1 MRLSPLIL
9 LLILLPFTL
18 FARTVS
24 VPPLPGSPY
33 ADTEVSTNIAF
44 QVDTEKFN
52 RLEFS
57 LRLDRSASNSLEI
70 AIGKDTDLNGIL
82 SLDETD
88 MDFGCDCGN
97 WFIRSSDDDSI
108 KWETVQGSFV
118 RDFVLRKSEM
128 KSDWNL
134 VKITRRGE
142 GVSSDVVAVRQLFL
156 GLQILVQ

>member
-1 MRLSPLIL
+1 MKNL
-9 LLILLPFTL
+9 LLVALLPAGL
-18 FARTVS
+18 FADEVNVS
-24 VPPLPGSPY
+24 NFGTSNY
-33 ADTEVSTNIAF
+33 ADTEIATNIAF
-44 QVDTEKFN
+44 QVDTENFN